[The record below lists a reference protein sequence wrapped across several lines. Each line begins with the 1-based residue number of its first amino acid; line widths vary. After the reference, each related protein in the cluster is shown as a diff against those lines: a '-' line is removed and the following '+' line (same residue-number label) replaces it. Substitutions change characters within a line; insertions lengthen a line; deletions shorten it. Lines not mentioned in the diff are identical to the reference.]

1 MLDGRAALITGGG
14 GGIGRAH
21 ALAMAAAGAKVV
33 VNDPGVSLD
42 GSGSSPDPADAVVAE
57 IRAAGGEAV
66 ADYGSVA
73 DYDSAAAIV
82 QSAVSAFGSLHIVVN
97 NASVFHGVLFDEM
110 NEQQWDEQ
118 IAVHVKGAFN
128 ICKHALPIMAEQSY
142 GRVINTSSASAFGGV
157 GFAAYSTAKAALLG
171 FTYALAAEYWRHG
184 VTVNAIT
191 PNAGTAHRV
200 IEGAQ
205 WMERVASRGY
215 MPPEAGEEAPPPE
228 FVPALVIFLAS
239 AAASAISRKVF
250 DVAGTMVGV
259 YPHPAATNTI
269 TKSRDD
275 GPGHEPSWQR
285 WCRSCWRR
293 AANEPLASANALQSV
308 LGSTPH
314 ITSCTL

>member
-1 MLDGRAALITGGG
+1 MRSVRSVGDMGGVLERRVALITGSG

-21 ALAMAAAGAKVV
+21 ALAMAAEGAKVV

-42 GSGSSPDPADAVVAE
+42 GSGSSPEPADAVVAE

-73 DYDSAAAIV
+73 GYDSAASIV
-82 QSAVSAFGSLHIVVN
+82 SSAVSAFGGLDIVVN

-110 NEQQWDEQ
+110 DEQQWDEQ

-171 FTYALAAEYWRHG
+171 FTYALAGEYWRHG

-191 PNAGTAHRV
+191 PNAGTPHRV

-215 MPPEAGEEAPPPE
+215 VPPGVGEEAPPPE
-228 FVPALVIFLAS
+228 FVPAIVIFLAS
-239 AAASAISRKVF
+239 AAGAAITGKVF
-250 DVAGTMVGV
+250 DVGGTTVGV
-259 YPHPAATNTI
+259 YSHPAVVDTI
-269 TKSRDD
+269 AKRRED
-275 GPGHEPSWQR
+275 GPWTQDQLAALIPTLLSSSGE
-285 WCRSCWRR
+285 R
-293 AANEPLASANALQSV
+293 APGV
-308 LGSTPH
+308 G
-314 ITSCTL
+314 